1 MNTHYFKVMG
11 IFVLLLT
18 AVLSPTVA
26 TTYKLVKVT
35 SVEAGKMYVFEQ
47 GFKNASRVMNN
58 NFYLNGLNTTSTY
71 NTTGLSGEESYVWTL
86 ESSGNAFKMK
96 NKHEEKYLKYSGTST
111 NLEWASNF
119 SGASSWT
126 FTYITET
133 SNDYFVIELVAS
145 QKRFLGF
152 YEQTKTGYLSE
163 YVYRAYTWNTAYP
176 ERDALTPYFINVYQL
191 VEETSEDVTVS
202 TAGMATY
209 VSDNDLDYSNVEGL
223 KAYKAKVSGNDITF
237 TAVGQVPAG
246 EGVLLKATTT
256 LESNTVYTIPFATAS
271 VTAWAADDNDFIR
284 GTGAAVPSYSEEGSY
299 YNYILNKKGGVVG
312 FYKAAGQ
319 TVAANRA
326 YLRTT
331 AAPSTSANAMS
342 FSFEEGTTGIKEEGI
357 AKRDNQFAD
366 AEWYDLQGR
375 KLSNIP
381 TVAGLYIVNGKKV
394 VVK

>member
-47 GFKNASRVMNN
+47 GGSVMNN
-58 NFYLNGLNTTSTY
+58 TINSKNALETTSCA
-71 NTTGLSGEESYVWTL
+71 TTGLTGDETYIWTL
-86 ESSGNAFKMK
+86 EKKGSSYKMK
-96 NKHEEKYLKYSGTST
+96 NKNLEQYLKYTDSST
-111 NLEWASNF
+111 NLAWATKDY
-119 SGASSWT
+119 ATSWT
-126 FTYITET
+126 FTYVEKDDK
-133 SNDYFVIELVAS
+133 DYFTITIGQS
-145 QKRFLGF
+145 RILGF
-152 YEQTKTGYLSE
+152 FSDTEFYYKCYN
-163 YVYRAYTWNTAYP
+163 WNPNNPSATQG
-176 ERDALTPYFINVYQL
+176 TPYFINVYQL

-209 VSDNDLDYSNVEGL
+209 VSDNDLDYSSVEGL
-223 KAYKAKVSGNDITF
+223 KAYKAKVNGNDITF
-237 TAVGQVPAG
+237 TAVDQVPAG

-342 FSFEEGTTGIKEEGI
+342 FSFEESTTGIKEDGI

>member
-1 MNTHYFKVMG
+1 MNRHYFKVMG
-11 IFVLLLT
+11 IFVMLLT

-111 NLEWASNF
+111 NLEWASNI
-119 SGASSWT
+119 SNASSWT
-126 FTYITET
+126 FTYKTEPT
-133 SNDYFVIELVAS
+133 NDYFVIELVADT
-145 QKRFLGF
+145 KRFLGF
-152 YEQTKTGYLSE
+152 YEQKKNNVTE
-163 YVYRAYTWNTAYP
+163 YVYRAYTWNTVYP
-176 ERDALTPYFINVYQL
+176 ERDALTPYFITVYQL
-191 VEETSEDVTVS
+191 VETEDVTVS

-209 VSDNDLDYSNVEGL
+209 VSDNDLDYSSVEGL
-223 KAYKAKVSGNDITF
+223 KAYKAKVNGNDITF
-237 TAVGQVPAG
+237 TAVDQVPAG

-256 LESNTVYTIPFATAS
+256 LGSNTVYTIPVATTN
-271 VTAWAADDNDFIR
+271 VTVWAADDNDFIR
-284 GTGAAVPSYSEEGSY
+284 GKGAAVPSYSEEGSY

-342 FSFEEGTTGIKEEGI
+342 FSFEESTTGIKEDGI
-357 AKRDNQFAD
+357 VKRDNQFAD

>member
-1 MNTHYFKVMG
+1 MKQKRIKMVGLVAT
-11 IFVLLLT
+11 LLM

-47 GFKNASRVMNN
+47 SGRVMINTFGVSQN
-58 NFYLNGLNTTSTY
+58 SSSGALNSIDTY
-71 NTTGLSGEESYVWTL
+71 KTKNLDGTESYVWTL
-86 ESSGNAFKMK
+86 ESADGGLLIKNNEKGTYLSYAWNSTDVCLNNENNASK
-96 NKHEEKYLKYSGTST
+96 
-111 NLEWASNF
+111 
-119 SGASSWT
+119 WT
-126 FTYITET
+126 FTHKEED
-133 SNDYFVIELVAS
+133 NKDYFVIELVAS
-145 QKRFLGF
+145 TKRFLG
-152 YEQTKTGYLSE
+152 YKQTTE
-163 YVYRAYTWNTAYP
+163 YVYRAYTWNTGNP
-176 ERDALTPYFINVYQL
+176 ERDALTPYFITVYQL
-191 VEETSEDVTVS
+191 VEETSEDVTVT

-209 VSDNDLDYSNVEGL
+209 VSNNNLDYSGVEGL
-223 KAYKAKVSGNDITF
+223 KAYKAKVNGNDVTF

-256 LESNTVYTIPFATAS
+256 LESNTVYTIPFATTS
-271 VTAWAADDNDFIR
+271 VTAWADDDNDFIR
-284 GTGAAVPSYSEEGSY
+284 GTGEAVPSVSGDY

-319 TVAANRA
+319 TVATNRA

-331 AAPSTSANAMS
+331 SAPSASAGAMS
-342 FSFEEGTTGIKEEGI
+342 FSFEEGTTGIKEDGMV
-357 AKRDNQFAD
+357 KRENWAAD

>member
-1 MNTHYFKVMG
+1 MNRHYFKVMG
-11 IFVLLLT
+11 IIVLLLI

-47 GFKNASRVMNN
+47 TLNDESRVMDNQTVSS
-58 NFYLNGLNTTSTY
+58 GIGSTSSY
-71 NTTGLSGEESYVWTL
+71 VSTGLLGNETYVWTL
-86 ESSGNAFKMK
+86 VAEGNSYIMK
-96 NKHEEKYLKYSGTST
+96 NNNNNKSIHLKK
-111 NLEWASNF
+111 N
-119 SGASSWT
+119 
-126 FTYITET
+126 TET
-133 SNDYFVIELVAS
+133 SLELTDTGTPWVFTFQNDGTVYITYS
-145 QKRFLGF
+145 YTDNGPKTRFLAYAGSTATTNF
-152 YEQTKTGYLSE
+152 
-163 YVYRAYTWNTAYP
+163 YRAYIDSQSNLSSSP
-176 ERDALTPYFINVYQL
+176 HQINVYQL
-191 VEETSEDVTVS
+191 VEETSENVTVT

-209 VSDNDLDYSNVEGL
+209 VSDNDLDYSGVEGL
-223 KAYKAKVSGNDITF
+223 KAYKAKVNGNDVTF

-284 GTGAAVPSYSEEGSY
+284 GMGAAVPSYSEEGSY
-299 YNYILNKKGGVVG
+299 YNYILNKNGGVVG
-312 FYKAAGQ
+312 FYRAAGQ

-342 FSFEEGTTGIKEEGI
+342 FSFEESTTGIKEEGI

-381 TVAGLYIVNGKKV
+381 TVSGLYIVNGKKV
-394 VVK
+394 VIK